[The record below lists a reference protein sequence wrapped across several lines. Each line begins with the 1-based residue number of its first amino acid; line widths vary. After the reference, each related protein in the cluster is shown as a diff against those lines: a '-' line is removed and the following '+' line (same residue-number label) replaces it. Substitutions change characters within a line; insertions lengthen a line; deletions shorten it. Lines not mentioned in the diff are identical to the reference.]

1 MCVEN
6 LVTLYQTWHF
16 ARGFMGLPK
25 GHWKSRANSAM
36 FEKGPRTR
44 NMSGAWTPVNTR
56 SFNAF
61 GLYLAH
67 QTLAALTQKSCLCVY
82 SRPGSS
88 FSSSPLRETQLSE
101 KDICL
106 KMIILFFGLC

>member
-1 MCVEN
+1 
-6 LVTLYQTWHF
+6 
-16 ARGFMGLPK
+16 
-25 GHWKSRANSAM
+25 
-36 FEKGPRTR
+36 
-44 NMSGAWTPVNTR
+44 MSGACTPVNTR

-101 KDICL
+101 KE
-106 KMIILFFGLC
+106 KGHLFKDDYLVFWPLLSGHYLF